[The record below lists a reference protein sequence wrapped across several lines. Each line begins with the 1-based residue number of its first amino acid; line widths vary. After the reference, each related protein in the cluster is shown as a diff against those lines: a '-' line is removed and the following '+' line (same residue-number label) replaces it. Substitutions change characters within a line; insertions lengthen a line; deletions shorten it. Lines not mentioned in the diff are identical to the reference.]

1 MIETL
6 VVKLSRQ
13 ELYDKIWE
21 ISVAGVSKEYGIPYS
36 QLLKQVKAADIP
48 VPPSG
53 YWTKLSFGKPV
64 EKTLLNG
71 SGDTVV
77 SLTKSV
83 NAIIPHEIIS
93 VSAVKDTSE
102 TPPPPEDLST
112 EPVHPATEDGIAK
125 IMSMPEDSEAV
136 ETLEQYGKTYN
147 IYDRE
152 KLYQEVW
159 AKPVTEVAKLYK
171 VSDVAIHKVCRS
183 LDIPTPGFGYWA

>member
-6 VVKLSRQ
+6 VVILSRQ

-21 ISVAGVSKEYGIPYS
+21 VSVAGVSKEYGIPYS

-83 NAIIPHEIIS
+83 NAIIAHEIIS

-147 IYDRE
+147 IYNRE
-152 KLYQEVW
+152 KLIIFTTGKSCIRKYGQ
-159 AKPVTEVAKLYK
+159 
-171 VSDVAIHKVCRS
+171 S
-183 LDIPTPGFGYWA
+183 L